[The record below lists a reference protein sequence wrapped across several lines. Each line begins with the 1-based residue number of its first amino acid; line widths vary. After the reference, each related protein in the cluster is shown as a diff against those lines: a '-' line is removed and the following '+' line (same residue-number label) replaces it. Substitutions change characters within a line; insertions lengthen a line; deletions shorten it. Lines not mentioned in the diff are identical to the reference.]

1 MKFRDK
7 EYVFTTNKITDI
19 WCAINSQ
26 RALCENKEIS
36 VKVKAINEKARP
48 SNFQARNKIICSL
61 ERIEDGLDY
70 LNSYEL
76 IPNSRQ
82 RNAFGFVNFINC
94 EYVIVHCIEELA
106 KIYDV
111 DIKKVTNSRKCFSDF
126 KYGNGSD
133 KEVFEYIRS
142 LCAVHPTD
150 TSMHPTVH
158 MEREFDC
165 CSRIVWDNISITDE
179 RDLTAVVYPSED
191 EGEAQYLGIRVEP
204 FVIYLKQWIKLLYD
218 IEKKIYSFIS
228 DEKEKF
234 RKVDILNPED
244 FDDYMKYIDNLHVEY
259 KRRFSDSHD
268 YLFDSYKLVF
278 RIYFDNEETE
288 KKKECYKKAVM
299 YMFDCLHKQ
308 MQEMDERKYTGIVDL
323 PDNCM
328 TSLFYEL
335 YLPIEGRSKF
345 SNERTA
351 FTYVDN
357 LNSSYQYDVRHARE
371 VLDVIKPL
379 VNEYVEFYNTESQ
392 DETHLLLQIATYF
405 DALKQ
410 EGYINRSIPNTTDYR
425 GEMAMFYSDKE
436 SAKVI

>member
-7 EYVFTTNKITDI
+7 EYVFTTDKITDI
-19 WCAINSQ
+19 WVAYNSQ

-36 VKVKAINEKARP
+36 VQVKPLKGKSTSGKFP
-48 SNFQARNKIICSL
+48 ARNKIISSL

-82 RNAFGFVNFINC
+82 RNAFGFVDFINC

-111 DIKKVTNSRKCFSDF
+111 DIKKVTDSRKCFDDF
-126 KYGNGSD
+126 KYGNGCD

-165 CSRIVWDNISITDE
+165 CSRIVWDNISSTDE
-179 RDLTAVVYPSED
+179 RDLTAVVYASED
-191 EGEAQYLGIRVEP
+191 EGEAQYIGVRVVP
-204 FVIYLKQWIKLLYD
+204 FVLYLNQWIELLSD
-218 IEKKIYSFIS
+218 IERKIYSFIE
-228 DEKEKF
+228 DEKEVF
-234 RKVDILNPED
+234 RGKPIANPGE
-244 FDDYMKYIDNLHVEY
+244 FDDFIKYIDNLHAEY
-259 KRRFSDSHD
+259 KRRFIDSND
-268 YLFDSYKLVF
+268 YLFEAYKLPFKVHF
-278 RIYFDNEETE
+278 ENEDNE

-308 MQEMDERKYTGIVDL
+308 MQEMDEHSNTGIVNL
-323 PDNCM
+323 PDNCI

-335 YLPIEGRSKF
+335 YMPIEGKSGF
-345 SNERTA
+345 SNERGA
-351 FTYVDN
+351 FSYVDN
-357 LNSSYQYDVRHARE
+357 LDCSNQYDVHHARE
-371 VLDVIKPL
+371 VLETIKPL
-379 VNEYVEFYNTESQ
+379 VNEYVEFLNTEPK
-392 DETHLLLQIATYF
+392 DETHLLLQVATYF
-405 DALKQ
+405 DSLKQ
-410 EGYINRSIPNTTDYR
+410 DGYISKSIPNISEYR
-425 GEMAMFYSDKE
+425 GEM
-436 SAKVI
+436 VNL